1 MYLTLL
7 DNVML
12 LSKVDIALYIT
23 TDSVWELLL
32 IYNQRD
38 LKMFASPESGKR
50 YFIVVLVS
58 ISLFTNE
65 VEHVS

>member
-12 LSKVDIALYIT
+12 FSKVAIALYIT
-23 TDSVWELLL
+23 TDSVWEFLL

-38 LKMFASPESGKR
+38 LKMFASPESVKR
-50 YFIVVLVS
+50 YLIVVLVS